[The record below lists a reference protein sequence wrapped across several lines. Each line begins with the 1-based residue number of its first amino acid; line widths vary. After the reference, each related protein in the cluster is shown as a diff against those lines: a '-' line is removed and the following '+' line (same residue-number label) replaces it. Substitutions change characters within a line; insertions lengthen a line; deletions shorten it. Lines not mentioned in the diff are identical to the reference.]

1 MTKKTTRDLTK
12 GNPYGLIIAF
22 AMPLMLSQIF
32 QQLYNTA
39 DTFIV
44 GKFLGTDSLAAVS
57 ASGTLIFMLASF
69 FIGTGMGSGVA
80 ISRYFGAGNREK
92 VMTAIYTN
100 FAFALVAGVLLTVVG
115 VFLTPTFL
123 VWMKTDEQVLPEAI
137 TYFRYFFL
145 GSIATVLYNTCTGIM
160 NAVGD
165 SKRPLYY
172 LIFSSLMNIILDLL
186 FIGYFRWGVW
196 AAAAATVTSQMVSAI
211 LCIIHLSGKNF
222 EFRVDLKKIG
232 FNLPMLKEILS
243 YGVPAGIQNSVIA
256 FANVIV
262 QTQINSFGKFATAG
276 YGIHAKIEGF
286 GFLPINCFTMAIT
299 TFTGQN
305 LGGKEYER
313 AKVGARFGILSG
325 TILAE
330 IIGILVYI
338 FAPDLIGVFDNNPS
352 VIEFG
357 VLQARIVTLF
367 YCLLAFSHCIAA
379 VCRGAGKALV
389 PMIVMLSVWC
399 IFRVS
404 YISLVMKFIGE
415 LKYIYWAYPI
425 TWAISSL
432 IYLIY
437 YLKSDWVHGFENK
450 KA

>member
-305 LGGKEYER
+305 LGAKEYER

-338 FAPDLIGVFDNNPS
+338 FAPNLIGVFDNNPS

>member
-232 FNLPMLKEILS
+232 FNLLMLKEILS

-305 LGGKEYER
+305 LGAKEYER